1 MEFFFRLRLF
11 ENQNLKNYLQKWDS
25 RKKKHFFKSKNGAMV
40 ESQVA

>member
-25 RKKKHFFKSKNGAMV
+25 RKKNIFLNQRM
-40 ESQVA
+40 EQW